1 MTNKPQPRTRKL
13 TPRDDVP
20 GVMDADQT
28 AAYLGVGV
36 KTVKRLITNKKIPA
50 VMVGNTW
57 RVPRR
62 TLDDILDQEGKR
74 NLNGNDRH

>member
-1 MTNKPQPRTRKL
+1 
-13 TPRDDVP
+13 
-20 GVMDADQT
+20 MDADQT